1 MVKITQVKKR
11 DGRIVDFKP
20 EKIEKA
26 IKKALIAS
34 KQGNGEISK
43 ELTKEVIDLLQKRFE
58 NKIPSVEDIQDIVE
72 EVLILADY
80 PKAAKA
86 YILYREQHRRIREIK
101 KSNEEAVEMVD
112 QYLQESDW
120 EVRENSNMAYSLQG
134 LNNYVTS
141 AVIKRYWLNKIYP
154 PEIRKSNESG
164 DFHIHD
170 LQVLGPYCVGWDL
183 YDLLLRGFGGVF
195 GKIESKPPKHLSAAL
210 GQIVNFFYT
219 LQGEAAGA
227 VALSSFDTLLSPFI
241 YYDQLSYPQVKQE
254 IQEFLFNCNVPTR
267 VGFQCVSEDTEIL
280 TPEGWKNYEEI
291 QIGDT
296 IKTFNLKSNQIENQ
310 KVTSVFKKHYK
321 GTMYR
326 LQNRIQDQLISPKH
340 RVVRKKFQQG
350 GYILEPIEEVCKLK
364 SPFIIP
370 IVGKNNNK
378 EADISDEQIKLMA
391 WIISEG
397 TIEKPTKNRCCYRVS
412 IYQSKEK
419 NRENYNEI
427 IKLLRH
433 FNLNYSEYQ
442 TSALGD
448 NVCRIRLDA
457 ESSKKIHQWFGTKE
471 NVHFIPASL
480 LNLNEKQSKLFL
492 ETYLKADGF
501 EGCKISTTDLELL
514 DGLQIIIVNCGYG
527 FTVLKRK
534 PTIGKKDIY
543 VLRIIKHQE
552 TYIQKVEKVNY
563 KGIIWCPHTKNET
576 IIARRKGKV
585 FITGNTPFT
594 NLTLDLKVP
603 EHYKSQPVLVGGK
616 FQDKTYGEFQEEV
629 NMINRALAEVMIE
642 GDAKGRPF
650 TFPIPTY
657 NITRD
662 FDWKNSAYE
671 PIWKMTAKYGI
682 PYFANFINSDMK
694 PEDVRSMCLAGEE
707 EILIRNSKK
716 IKRASIQEI
725 AQNYKKDEFDE
736 EGWAECKKE
745 GGLEVLSL
753 NPENLKLEWSPVKRF
768 LKIVDRTGIEIISED
783 GKKTLF
789 SLNHPVAIYTP
800 QGIRMKWAKEVQKG
814 DCLLTLKE
822 ANEEVFSKE
831 YQKFEDFIL
840 DEDLAKIL
848 GYFVADGN
856 YLFESR
862 KGYAHFGE
870 PRGLQFTFKTGDHK
884 NLGLIKSLIKKVFG
898 VEGKEKQDPRYNTYY
913 LYIYNTEIA
922 RKLYTAGF
930 RKYGRLPQVL
940 FNSPKSV
947 INSFLNFHF
956 KGDGYEKRKEIHL
969 NDLEL
974 SRDLVLLYSLIGQP
988 VTYRLRKRSQVI
1000 YLQHLNSPFKKN
1012 NNWLNNPILAE
1023 RTPAWTTN
1031 GKKIPGF
1038 YKSRMIGFDT
1048 IEKHGAQ
1055 TVESSK
1061 IKNSDIYI
1069 VRVKSIKKK
1078 TFKELKEFYDLEL
1091 EKNHLF
1097 IHSLGQISFN
1107 CCRLRLSNKELYKRG
1122 GGLFGSNPL
1131 TGSLGVVTINLP
1143 RVAYLSKTQ
1152 KEFFEKLSE
1161 VMDLAKDSLEIKRK
1175 TLENL
1180 TEKGLY
1186 PYSRHYLDSIKK
1198 MRGKYWANHF
1208 STIGLVGMNEA
1219 LLNFK
1224 QTKTNIGTKT
1234 GQEFAQKVLDFMRDR
1249 IVMYQEEDGGLYNL
1263 EATPAEGSL
1272 DPKEKI
1278 LISQSDPKLT
1288 EIGPLI
1294 DKYLEKNK
1302 ENIQFIGNSEVLKIP
1317 EGEMFTYGFNRKNQ
1331 KIKKYP
1337 VTALVRHLAH
1347 SMYEINTI
1355 SGRKV
1360 KVTGQ
1365 HSVFTLNSKGETE
1378 EVLVRNLKEKDL
1390 IAIPKKIEMEEV
1402 NQELNL
1408 IDIFKKASFKDKL
1421 YLVFPLNFIE
1431 KLILNPAV
1439 KEWVLEYY
1447 NLQWKDVKY
1456 FWKKNRV
1463 VPLSLIYDLGFNIKR
1478 EVLESSKIFYR
1489 DTKNTK
1495 PINVLISLNRA
1506 FGFVLG
1512 CLLAEGWVSERSEF
1526 INTDKN
1532 LVQRFVLGAEE
1543 VFGKGSV
1550 GFSSFKREK
1559 DKRKTRYTA
1568 VLSKIIGCLF
1578 EAIDFQGKSNTKK
1591 IPAFIFFSSKDC
1603 VAGVLEGF
1611 HLGDGYI
1618 YQNRKKNDYSVR
1630 LYTNSK
1636 ELIEGLNLCL
1646 LKLGILAKI
1655 RQDKKSK
1662 YNSSWKDNYIL
1673 SITGA
1678 DNLKKYLDLVLRKK
1692 LTLEN
1697 LHSSRE
1703 TIFEA
1708 PKLIKS
1714 VMEKHSL
1721 NPSQVGFSKDSFNR
1735 NLRNN
1740 KISLQY
1746 LKKITDKL
1754 STLVNDKVVSQLQVL
1769 INSNLYWDKIV
1780 KIRKIDT
1787 PQYVYD
1793 LEVDVP
1799 GDQVN
1804 NFLGGEGL
1812 VCLHNT
1818 SYRLALKDK
1827 QRYPDIITAGT
1838 EEKPYYTNSSQLPVN
1853 FTDDLFEALKL
1864 QDNLQT
1870 KYTGGTS
1877 FHAFLGEQI
1886 SDFDQVPRMIKR
1898 VFENF
1903 RLPYF
1908 TLTPT
1913 FSICPVHGYISG
1925 EHFIC
1930 PKCVIEQPCEVY
1942 SRIVGYLRPVQQW
1955 NEGKKQEFKER
1966 KEFKM

>member
-370 IVGKNNNK
+370 IAGKNNNK

-576 IIARRKGKV
+576 IVARRKGKV

-694 PEDVRSMCLAGEE
+694 PEDVRSM
-707 EILIRNSKK
+707 
-716 IKRASIQEI
+716 
-725 AQNYKKDEFDE
+725 
-736 EGWAECKKE
+736 
-745 GGLEVLSL
+745 
-753 NPENLKLEWSPVKRF
+753 
-768 LKIVDRTGIEIISED
+768 
-783 GKKTLF
+783 
-789 SLNHPVAIYTP
+789 
-800 QGIRMKWAKEVQKG
+800 
-814 DCLLTLKE
+814 
-822 ANEEVFSKE
+822 
-831 YQKFEDFIL
+831 
-840 DEDLAKIL
+840 
-848 GYFVADGN
+848 
-856 YLFESR
+856 
-862 KGYAHFGE
+862 
-870 PRGLQFTFKTGDHK
+870 
-884 NLGLIKSLIKKVFG
+884 
-898 VEGKEKQDPRYNTYY
+898 
-913 LYIYNTEIA
+913 
-922 RKLYTAGF
+922 
-930 RKYGRLPQVL
+930 
-940 FNSPKSV
+940 
-947 INSFLNFHF
+947 
-956 KGDGYEKRKEIHL
+956 
-969 NDLEL
+969 
-974 SRDLVLLYSLIGQP
+974 
-988 VTYRLRKRSQVI
+988 
-1000 YLQHLNSPFKKN
+1000 
-1012 NNWLNNPILAE
+1012 
-1023 RTPAWTTN
+1023 
-1031 GKKIPGF
+1031 
-1038 YKSRMIGFDT
+1038 
-1048 IEKHGAQ
+1048 
-1055 TVESSK
+1055 
-1061 IKNSDIYI
+1061 
-1069 VRVKSIKKK
+1069 
-1078 TFKELKEFYDLEL
+1078 
-1091 EKNHLF
+1091 
-1097 IHSLGQISFN
+1097 

-1302 ENIQFIGNSEVLKIP
+1302 KNIQFIGNSEVLKIP

-1532 LVQRFVLGAEE
+1532 LVQRFILGAEE

-1550 GFSSFKREK
+1550 CFSSFKREK

-1746 LKKITDKL
+1746 LKKIADKL
-1754 STLVNDKVVSQLQVL
+1754 SALVNDKVVSQLQVL